1 MNKAFRK
8 RMCVILAMLLLM
20 ALLLPGCA
28 PKEVTLRVLLEDDY
42 EFQYNEW
49 LKPFN
54 EQVKIVAR
62 QFDRAHENVKV
73 VIEQLP
79 QDPKAR
85 EIMLERLGT
94 EIMAGKG
101 PDIFVLP
108 AARTN
113 MNLAEPTASLGVP
126 LPSENYEM
134 LFSDVELSMHNGLFA
149 DISEYYDAD
158 TELGKESLVT
168 AVMDA
173 GVLGDARY
181 VLPLKYNIPLV
192 YVDTDRMTEAGVSL
206 DIFDQDIVSMMDD
219 ITESGLDWLAAGAHL
234 NQIWYYVLNFF
245 PEVVDYEEQEA
256 VLTKEEL
263 TAFMRS
269 YVSMRQLQGSKRSG
283 DGISSFEGYVSE
295 LYHTDSV
302 AGGNDKYGLVTADLD
317 VALPSVLIAKDAGT
331 NLAMYPLR
339 ATDGSVIADVTF
351 YGAVGAGCEKPELAY
366 ELLRGMLSE
375 EVQWNSNL
383 EDKDQVFFGGLSTL
397 IIPASGWPVRAYG
410 GVETICRTHVKLGGK
425 TSRMGGLSISDD
437 DLPFLDIEIDK
448 CRFSTPQEESLGR
461 KIKGLYSKINPDVD
475 DVKLEATAEEW
486 LRELEWHLAEG

>member
-1 MNKAFRK
+1 MKKQTIRF
-8 RMCVILAMLLLM
+8 V
-20 ALLLPGCA
+20 ALLLAVVVMCVLGLSGCA

-79 QDPKAR
+79 EDKEAR

-101 PDIFVLP
+101 PDVFVLP

-113 MNLAEPTASLGVP
+113 MDIAAPTWTGGIPLA
-126 LPSENYEM
+126 SENYEM
-134 LFSDVELSMHNGLFA
+134 LFPDVELSMHNGLFA

-206 DIFDQDIVSMMDD
+206 DIFNQDIVSMMDD

-234 NQIWYYVLNFF
+234 NQIWHYVLNFF
-245 PEVVDYEEQEA
+245 PETVNYADQEA
-256 VLTKEEL
+256 TVTKDAL

-269 YVSMRQLQGSKRSG
+269 YVSMRQLQGSQRSG
-283 DGISSFEGYVSE
+283 NGISTFESHVSE
-295 LYHTDSV
+295 LYHADSV

-317 VALPSVLIAKDAGT
+317 VALSSVLIAKDAGT

-339 ATDGSVIADVTF
+339 AIDGSVIADVTF

-383 EDKDQVFFGGLSTL
+383 EDKDQVFLGGLSAL

-437 DLPFLDIEIDK
+437 ELPFLDIQIDK

-475 DVKLEATAEEW
+475 DAKLEATAEEW
-486 LRELEWHLAEG
+486 LRELEWHVAEG

>member
-1 MNKAFRK
+1 MRKNKK
-8 RMCVILAMLLLM
+8 RILSAVLVLLLL
-20 ALLLPGCA
+20 ALSILPGCA
-28 PKEVTLRVLLEDDY
+28 PKEVTLRILLEDDY
-42 EFQYNEW
+42 EFHYNEW

-101 PDIFVLP
+101 PDVFVLP

-113 MNLAEPTASLGVP
+113 MDIAAPMWFSGIQLA
-126 LPSENYEM
+126 SESYEM
-134 LFSDVELSMHNGLFA
+134 LFPDVELSMYNGLFA

-158 TELGKESLVT
+158 TELDKENLVT

-173 GVLGDARY
+173 GIVGDARY
-181 VLPLKYNIPLV
+181 VLPLRYNIPLI
-192 YVDTDRMTEAGVSL
+192 YVDVDRMADAGVSM

-219 ITESGLDWLAAGAHL
+219 IAESGLDWLAAGAYL
-234 NQIWYYVLNFF
+234 NQIKHYALNFF
-245 PEVVDYEEQEA
+245 PDVVDYEAQE
-256 VLTKEEL
+256 VTITKDEL
-263 TAFMRS
+263 TTFMRS
-269 YVSMRQLQGSKRSG
+269 YVSMRQQQGSQRNSN
-283 DGISSFEGYVSE
+283 GISTFSSYIAGVESVPAKN
-295 LYHTDSV
+295 DS
-302 AGGNDKYGLVTADLD
+302 YGLVTADLD
-317 VALPSVLIAKDAGT
+317 TALSSVLIAKDAGT

-351 YGAVGAGCEKPELAY
+351 YGAVGAGCKEPELAY

-383 EDKDQVFFGGLSTL
+383 EDKDQVFLAGLSAH
-397 IIPASGWPVRAYG
+397 IIPVSGWPVRAFG
-410 GVETICRTHVKLGGK
+410 GVETICRTHVKLGGR
-425 TSRMGGLSISDD
+425 TSMMGGLVISDD
-437 DLPFLDIEIDK
+437 DLPFLDIQIDK
-448 CRFSTPQEESLGR
+448 CRFSVPQEESLGMR
-461 KIKGLYSKINPDVD
+461 IKGLYSNLYPDVD
-475 DVKLEATAEEW
+475 DAKLEATAEEW

>member
-149 DISEYYDAD
+149 DNIEY
-158 TELGKESLVT
+158 
-168 AVMDA
+168 
-173 GVLGDARY
+173 
-181 VLPLKYNIPLV
+181 
-192 YVDTDRMTEAGVSL
+192 
-206 DIFDQDIVSMMDD
+206 
-219 ITESGLDWLAAGAHL
+219 
-234 NQIWYYVLNFF
+234 
-245 PEVVDYEEQEA
+245 
-256 VLTKEEL
+256 
-263 TAFMRS
+263 
-269 YVSMRQLQGSKRSG
+269 
-283 DGISSFEGYVSE
+283 
-295 LYHTDSV
+295 
-302 AGGNDKYGLVTADLD
+302 
-317 VALPSVLIAKDAGT
+317 
-331 NLAMYPLR
+331 
-339 ATDGSVIADVTF
+339 
-351 YGAVGAGCEKPELAY
+351 
-366 ELLRGMLSE
+366 
-375 EVQWNSNL
+375 
-383 EDKDQVFFGGLSTL
+383 
-397 IIPASGWPVRAYG
+397 
-410 GVETICRTHVKLGGK
+410 
-425 TSRMGGLSISDD
+425 
-437 DLPFLDIEIDK
+437 
-448 CRFSTPQEESLGR
+448 
-461 KIKGLYSKINPDVD
+461 
-475 DVKLEATAEEW
+475 
-486 LRELEWHLAEG
+486 

>member
-20 ALLLPGCA
+20 ALLLPGCT

-62 QFDRAHENVKV
+62 QFDSAHENVKV

-149 DISEYYDAD
+149 DISAYYDAD

-206 DIFDQDIVSMMDD
+206 DIFNQDIVSMMDD
-219 ITESGLDWLAAGAHL
+219 ITESGLDWLAAGADL
-234 NQIWYYVLNFF
+234 NQIWYYVLNFI

-256 VLTKEEL
+256 MLTKEEL

-269 YVSMRQLQGSKRSG
+269 YVSMRQLQGSQRSG
-283 DGISSFEGYVSE
+283 NGISNFESHVSE
-295 LYHTDSV
+295 FYHADSV

-317 VALPSVLIAKDAGT
+317 VALSSVLIAKDAGT

-383 EDKDQVFFGGLSTL
+383 EDKDQVFLGGLSTL

-486 LRELEWHLAEG
+486 LRELEWHLGEG

>member
-1 MNKAFRK
+1 MRKNKK
-8 RMCVILAMLLLM
+8 RILSAVLVLLLL
-20 ALLLPGCA
+20 ALTIFPGCA

-42 EFQYNEW
+42 EFLDNEW

-62 QFDRAHENVKV
+62 QFDRDHENVKV

-113 MNLAEPTASLGVP
+113 MDLAAPTWFLGSP
-126 LPSENYEM
+126 LASENYEM
-134 LFSDVELSMHNGLFA
+134 LFPDVELSMHNGLFA
-149 DISEYYDAD
+149 DISAYYDAD
-158 TELGKESLVT
+158 MELGKESLVT

-173 GVLGDARY
+173 GVVGDARY
-181 VLPLKYNIPLV
+181 VLPLRYNIPLI
-192 YVDTDRMTEAGVSL
+192 YVDTDRMTEAGVSM
-206 DIFDQDIVSMMDD
+206 DIFNQDIVSMMDD
-219 ITESGLDWLAAGAHL
+219 ITESGLDWLAAGARL
-234 NQIWYYVLNFF
+234 EQIWHYALNYF
-245 PEVVDYEEQEA
+245 PEVVDYGAQE
-256 VLTKEEL
+256 VTFTKDEL
-263 TAFMRS
+263 TTFMRS
-269 YVSMRQLQGSKRSG
+269 YISMRQLQGELKPTY
-283 DGISSFEGYVSE
+283 GIDTFGAYASAIIPG
-295 LYHTDSV
+295 DSV
-302 AGGNDKYGLVTADLD
+302 AAGDDQYGLVTADLD
-317 VALPSVLIAKDAGT
+317 AALSSVLIAKDAGT

-351 YGAVGAGCEKPELAY
+351 YGAVGAGCKEPGLAY

-375 EVQWNSNL
+375 EVQWNSNM
-383 EDKDQVFFGGLSTL
+383 DGKSQQYTAGLSGH
-397 IIPASGWPVRAYG
+397 IIPASGWPVRAFG
-410 GVETICRTHVKLGGK
+410 GVETMCKTHVKLGGK

-437 DLPFLDIEIDK
+437 DLPFLDIQIDK
-448 CRFSTPQEESLGR
+448 CQFSTPQEESLGR

-475 DVKLEATAEEW
+475 DAKLEATAEEW
-486 LRELEWHLAEG
+486 LRELEWHLGEG